1 MIPFDLIFDCLRAYR
16 FDSGTEAAF
25 QLGVERALSRAGF
38 ALERE
43 VQLSRGDRIDFMLDG
58 HVGLELKIA
67 GAETA
72 VLRQLARYAESPH
85 VSALILCTTKSAH
98 IQLPRMLLG
107 KPLAVHWQGGI

>member
-1 MIPFDLIFDCLRAYR
+1 MIPFDKIFDCLARYR

-25 QLGVERALSRAGF
+25 QAGVERALCSGGIAF
-38 ALERE
+38 ERE
-43 VQLSRGDRIDFMLDG
+43 VRLAAGDRIDFMLEG

-72 VLRQLARYAESPH
+72 VLRQLARYAESEH

-98 IQLPRMLLG
+98 IGLPRELLG
-107 KPLAVHWQGGI
+107 KPLAVYWQGGI